1 VKQITFLFFCI
12 CLLAKTNIVLA
23 QYGNVLVLKDRG
35 VTIKS
40 FTKDNYIEFEFSNR
54 QWITGQIQW
63 VKNDS
68 IQVKQYALQTVMT
81 AYGTYGQ
88 DTLRLGSLTL
98 HINEIR
104 AFAKDKNRYQSV
116 FANGSFLK
124 FGGVL
129 YSGLN
134 ITNSIINKE
143 AVFGSKNIPSIAG
156 GVVAYF
162 IGRWMS
168 KKNPPYRPIG
178 KRFSVE
184 IL

>member
-1 VKQITFLFFCI
+1 MKKINLLFLCV
-12 CLLAKTNIVLA
+12 CLLASTTLVKA
-23 QYGNVLVLKDRG
+23 QSGNVLVLKDKG
-35 VTIKS
+35 VTVKS

-68 IQVKQYALQTVMT
+68 IQVQQYALQTIMT

-88 DTLRLGSLTL
+88 DTLRLGTLTL

-116 FANGSFLK
+116 FANGTFLK
-124 FGGVL
+124 VGGIL

-134 ITNSIINKE
+134 VTNSIINKE
-143 AVFGSKNIPSIAG
+143 AVFSSKNVPSIAG
-156 GVVAYF
+156 GLVAYV
-162 IGRWMS
+162 IGRWMA

>member
-1 VKQITFLFFCI
+1 MD
-12 CLLAKTNIVLA
+12 A
-23 QYGNVLVLKDRG
+23 QSGNVLVLKDRG
-35 VTIKS
+35 VTVKS

-63 VKNDS
+63 VKKDS

-88 DTLRLGSLTL
+88 DTLRLGNLSL

-104 AFAKDKNRYQSV
+104 AFAKDKSRYQSV
-116 FANGSFLK
+116 FANGTFLK
-124 FGGVL
+124 VGGVL

-143 AVFGSKNIPSIAG
+143 AVFGSKNLPSVVG
-156 GVVAYF
+156 GLTSFF
-162 IGRWMS
+162 IGSWMA

>member
-1 VKQITFLFFCI
+1 VKKITLFLFCI
-12 CLLAKTNIVLA
+12 CLLTKATIVEA
-23 QYGNVLVLKDRG
+23 QSGNVLILKDRG

-40 FTKDNYIEFEFSNR
+40 FTKDNYIQFEFSNR

-63 VKNDS
+63 IKSDS
-68 IQVKQYALQTVMT
+68 IQVKQYVLQTAMT

-88 DTLRLGSLTL
+88 DTLRLGLLTL

-104 AFAKDKNRYQSV
+104 AFAKDKGRYQSV

-143 AVFGSKNIPSIAG
+143 AVFGSKNLPSIAG
-156 GVVAYF
+156 GVVSYL
-162 IGRWMS
+162 IGKWMA

>member
-1 VKQITFLFFCI
+1 MKNLTIFFCCI
-12 CLLAKTNIVLA
+12 CLFANAVNA
-23 QYGNVLVLKDRG
+23 QEGGVLVLKDKG

-40 FTKDNYIEFEFSNR
+40 FTRDNYINFEFSNR

-63 VKNDS
+63 IKKDS
-68 IQVKQYALQTVMT
+68 IQVKQYALQTMMT

-88 DTLRLGSLTL
+88 DTLRLGTLTL

-104 AFAKDKNRYQSV
+104 AFAKDKGQYQSV
-116 FANGSFLK
+116 FTNGAFFK
-124 FGGVL
+124 IGGLL
-129 YSGLN
+129 YTGLN
-134 ITNSIINKE
+134 LTNSIINKE
-143 AVFGSKNIPSIAG
+143 AVLDAKNIPSIAG
-156 GVVAYF
+156 GLGAYF
-162 IGRWMS
+162 IGRWMA

>member
-1 VKQITFLFFCI
+1 MKKITVFFI
-12 CLLAKTNIVLA
+12 YLCLIFQANIVKA
-23 QYGNVLVLKDRG
+23 QFGNVLILKDRG

-40 FTKDNYIEFEFSNR
+40 FTKDSYIEFEFSNL
-54 QWITGQIQW
+54 QWITGQLQW

-68 IQVKQYALQTVMT
+68 IQVKQYTLQTIMT

-88 DTLRLGSLTL
+88 DTLRLGTLTL

-104 AFAKDKNRYQSV
+104 AFAKDKGQYQSV
-116 FANGSFLK
+116 FANGAFLK
-124 FGGVL
+124 IGGLL

-156 GVVAYF
+156 GIGAYF
-162 IGRWMS
+162 IGKWMA

-178 KRFSVE
+178 KRYSVE

>member
-1 VKQITFLFFCI
+1 MKKIIFLFFCVF
-12 CLLAKTNIVLA
+12 LLAKANTAIA
-23 QYGNVLVLKDRG
+23 QSGNVLVLKDRG

-40 FTKDNYIEFEFSNR
+40 FTKDNYI
-54 QWITGQIQW
+54 
-63 VKNDS
+63 
-68 IQVKQYALQTVMT
+68 QVKQYALQTTMT
-81 AYGTYGQ
+81 QYGTYGQ
-88 DTLRLGSLTL
+88 DTLRLGTLTL

-104 AFAKDKNRYQSV
+104 AFAKDKGRYQSV
-116 FANGSFLK
+116 FANGTFLK
-124 FGGVL
+124 VGGVL

-143 AVFGSKNIPSIAG
+143 AVFSSKNLPSIAG
-156 GVVAYF
+156 GFVAYM
-162 IGRWMS
+162 IGRWMA

>member
-1 VKQITFLFFCI
+1 VKKFTLLFLCI
-12 CLLAKTNIVLA
+12 CLLAKASIVMA
-23 QYGNVLVLKDRG
+23 QSGNVLVLKDRG

-63 VKNDS
+63 VKKDS
-68 IQVKQYALQTVMT
+68 IQVKQYTLQTVMT

-88 DTLRLGSLTL
+88 DTLRLGALTL

-116 FANGSFLK
+116 FANGTFLK
-124 FGGVL
+124 VGGVL

-134 ITNSIINKE
+134 ITNSVINKE
-143 AVFGSKNIPSIAG
+143 AIFDSKNIPSIAG
-156 GVVAYF
+156 GMVAYF
-162 IGRWMS
+162 VGRWMA

>member
-1 VKQITFLFFCI
+1 M
-12 CLLAKTNIVLA
+12 A
-23 QYGNVLVLKDRG
+23 QSGNVLVLKDRG

-54 QWITGQIQW
+54 QWILGQIQW
-63 VKNDS
+63 VKKDS

-88 DTLRLGSLTL
+88 DTLRLGTLTL
-98 HINEIR
+98 HINEIV
-104 AFAKDKNRYQSV
+104 AFAKDKGKYQSV
-116 FANGSFLK
+116 FANGSFLSI
-124 FGGVL
+124 GGLL

-143 AVFGSKNIPSIAG
+143 AVFASKNLPSIG
-156 GVVAYF
+156 GGLAAYLV
-162 IGRWMS
+162 GRWMA

>member
-1 VKQITFLFFCI
+1 M
-12 CLLAKTNIVLA
+12 A
-23 QYGNVLVLKDRG
+23 QSGNVLVLKDRG
-35 VTIKS
+35 ITIKS

-54 QWITGQIQW
+54 QWVLGQIQW
-63 VKNDS
+63 VKKDS

-88 DTLRLGSLTL
+88 DTLRLGTLTL
-98 HINEIR
+98 HINEIV
-104 AFAKDKNRYQSV
+104 AFAKDKGKYQSV
-116 FANGSFLK
+116 FANGSFLSI
-124 FGGVL
+124 GGIL
-129 YSGLN
+129 YGGLN

-143 AVFGSKNIPSIAG
+143 AVFASKNLPSIG
-156 GVVAYF
+156 GGLAAYLV
-162 IGRWMS
+162 GRWMA

>member
-1 VKQITFLFFCI
+1 MKKIFLLFFCI
-12 CLLAKTNIVLA
+12 CLLAKANSVHA
-23 QYGNVLVLKDRG
+23 QSGNVLVLKDRG
-35 VTIKS
+35 ITIKT
-40 FTKDNYIEFEFSNR
+40 FTKDSYIEFEFSNR

-68 IQVKQYALQTVMT
+68 IQLKQYALQTGMT

-88 DTLRLGSLTL
+88 DTLRLGMLTL

-104 AFAKDKNRYQSV
+104 AFAKDKGRYQSV
-116 FANGSFLK
+116 FANGTFLK
-124 FGGVL
+124 VGGIL

-134 ITNSIINKE
+134 VTNSIINKE
-143 AVFGSKNIPSIAG
+143 AVFSSKNIPSIAG
-156 GVVAYF
+156 GLTAYL
-162 IGRWMS
+162 IGRWMA

-178 KRFSVE
+178 KRFSVA

>member
-1 VKQITFLFFCI
+1 MKKITFL
-12 CLLAKTNIVLA
+12 LLSIYLLVNTNFVNA
-23 QYGNVLVLKDRG
+23 QSGSVLVLKDRG
-35 VTIKS
+35 VTVKS
-40 FTKDNYIEFEFSNR
+40 FTKDKFIEFEFNNS

-63 VKNDS
+63 IKNDS

-88 DTLRLGSLTL
+88 DTLRLGTLTL

-104 AFAKDKNRYQSV
+104 AFAKDKGRYQSV
-116 FANGSFLK
+116 FANGTFLK
-124 FGGVL
+124 VGGVV
-129 YSGLN
+129 YGGLN

-143 AVFGSKNIPSIAG
+143 AVFSSKNLPSIAG
-156 GVVAYF
+156 SFVAYM
-162 IGRWMS
+162 IGRWMA

-178 KRFSVE
+178 KRYSVE

>member
-1 VKQITFLFFCI
+1 VKKITLLVFGI
-12 CLLAKTNIVLA
+12 CLMAASVDA
-23 QYGNVLVLKDRG
+23 QSGNVLVLKDRG
-35 VTIKS
+35 VTVKS

-54 QWITGQIQW
+54 QWITGQIQL
-63 VKNDS
+63 VKKDS
-68 IQVKQYALQTVMT
+68 IQVKQYALQTTMT

-88 DTLRLGSLTL
+88 DTLRLGVLTL

-104 AFAKDKNRYQSV
+104 AFAKDKGRYQSV
-116 FANGSFLK
+116 FTNGTFLK
-124 FGGVL
+124 VGGVL

-134 ITNSIINKE
+134 ITNSIINNE
-143 AVFGSKNIPSIAG
+143 AVFSSRNLPSVAG
-156 GVVAYF
+156 GIVSYF
-162 IGRWMS
+162 IGSWMA

>member
-1 VKQITFLFFCI
+1 M
-12 CLLAKTNIVLA
+12 TNIVVG
-23 QYGNVLVLKDRG
+23 QTGNLLILKDKG

-40 FTKDNYIEFEFSNR
+40 FTKDSYIQFEFSNR

-63 VKNDS
+63 IKKDS
-68 IQVKQYALQTVMT
+68 IQVKQYTLQTMMT
-81 AYGTYGQ
+81 QYGTYGQ
-88 DTLRLGSLTL
+88 DTLRLGTLTL

-104 AFAKDKNRYQSV
+104 AFAKDKGRYQSV
-116 FANGSFLK
+116 FANGTFLK
-124 FGGVL
+124 VGGVL
-129 YSGLN
+129 YGGLN

-143 AVFGSKNIPSIAG
+143 AVFSSQNIPSIAG
-156 GVVAYF
+156 GIVSLI
-162 IGRWMS
+162 IGRWMA

>member
-1 VKQITFLFFCI
+1 MV
-12 CLLAKTNIVLA
+12 A
-23 QYGNVLVLKDRG
+23 QSGNVLVLKDRG

-54 QWITGQIQW
+54 QWITGQIHW

-68 IQVKQYALQTVMT
+68 IQVKQYTLQTVMT

-88 DTLRLGSLTL
+88 DTLRLGTLTL

-104 AFAKDKNRYQSV
+104 AFAKDKSRYQSV
-116 FANGSFLK
+116 FANGAFLK

-143 AVFGSKNIPSIAG
+143 AVFSSRNVSSIAG
-156 GVVAYF
+156 GIVSFF
-162 IGRWMS
+162 IGRWMA

>member
-1 VKQITFLFFCI
+1 M
-12 CLLAKTNIVLA
+12 TNIVVA
-23 QYGNVLVLKDRG
+23 QSGNVLVIKDRG

-54 QWITGQIQW
+54 QWITGQIHW

-68 IQVKQYALQTVMT
+68 IQVKQYTLQTVMT

-88 DTLRLGSLTL
+88 DTLRLGTLTL

-104 AFAKDKNRYQSV
+104 AFAKDKSRYQSV
-116 FANGSFLK
+116 FANGAFLK

-143 AVFGSKNIPSIAG
+143 AVFSSRNVPSIAG
-156 GVVAYF
+156 GIVSF
-162 IGRWMS
+162 LIGRWMA

>member
-1 VKQITFLFFCI
+1 MKKINLLFLCV
-12 CLLAKTNIVLA
+12 CLLASTTLVKA
-23 QYGNVLVLKDRG
+23 QSGNVLVLKDKG
-35 VTIKS
+35 VTVKS

-68 IQVKQYALQTVMT
+68 IQVKQYALQTIMT

-88 DTLRLGSLTL
+88 DTLRLGTLTL

-116 FANGSFLK
+116 FANGTFLK
-124 FGGVL
+124 VGGIL

-134 ITNSIINKE
+134 VTNSIINKE
-143 AVFGSKNIPSIAG
+143 AVFSSKNVPSIAG
-156 GVVAYF
+156 GLVAYV
-162 IGRWMS
+162 IGRWMA

-178 KRFSVE
+178 K
-184 IL
+184 

>member
-1 VKQITFLFFCI
+1 MV
-12 CLLAKTNIVLA
+12 A
-23 QYGNVLVLKDRG
+23 QSGNVLVLKDRG

-54 QWITGQIQW
+54 QWITGQIHW

-68 IQVKQYALQTVMT
+68 IQVKQYTLQTVMT

-88 DTLRLGSLTL
+88 DTLRLGTLTL

-104 AFAKDKNRYQSV
+104 AFAKDKSRYQSV
-116 FANGSFLK
+116 FANGAFLK

-143 AVFGSKNIPSIAG
+143 AVFSSRNVPSIAG
-156 GVVAYF
+156 GIVSF
-162 IGRWMS
+162 LIGRWMA

>member
-1 VKQITFLFFCI
+1 MKNITLLLFCF
-12 CLLAKTNIVLA
+12 CLLIKANSVKA
-23 QYGNVLVLKDRG
+23 QSGSVLVLKDRG

-40 FTKDNYIEFEFSNR
+40 FTKDNYIEFEFNNR

-63 VKNDS
+63 IKNDS
-68 IQVKQYALQTVMT
+68 FQVKQFTLQTVMT

-88 DTLRLGSLTL
+88 DTLRLGPLTL

-116 FANGSFLK
+116 FANGTFLK
-124 FGGVL
+124 VGGVL

-156 GVVAYF
+156 GIVSYF
-162 IGRWMS
+162 IGSWMA

>member
-1 VKQITFLFFCI
+1 LFCI
-12 CLLAKTNIVLA
+12 CLLIKANTVNA
-23 QYGNVLVLKDRG
+23 QSGNVLVLKDRG

-54 QWITGQIQW
+54 LWITVQIHCI
-63 VKNDS
+63 KNDS
-68 IQVKQYALQTVMT
+68 FQVKQYTLQTIMT

-88 DTLRLGSLTL
+88 DTLRLGPLTL

-116 FANGSFLK
+116 FANGTFLK
-124 FGGVL
+124 VGGVL

-156 GVVAYF
+156 GIVSYF
-162 IGRWMS
+162 IGSWMA

>member
-1 VKQITFLFFCI
+1 MFFT
-12 CLLAKTNIVLA
+12 CLLALANIVVA
-23 QYGNVLVLKDRG
+23 QSGNVLILKDRG
-35 VTIKS
+35 VTIKA

>member
-1 VKQITFLFFCI
+1 MKKINLLFLCV
-12 CLLAKTNIVLA
+12 CLLANTTLLKA
-23 QYGNVLVLKDRG
+23 QSGNVLVLKDKG
-35 VTIKS
+35 VTVKS

-68 IQVKQYALQTVMT
+68 IQVKQYALQTIMT

-88 DTLRLGSLTL
+88 DTLRLGTLTL

-116 FANGSFLK
+116 FANGTFLK
-124 FGGVL
+124 VGGIL

-134 ITNSIINKE
+134 VTNSIINKE
-143 AVFGSKNIPSIAG
+143 AVFSSKNVPSIAG
-156 GVVAYF
+156 GLVAYV
-162 IGRWMS
+162 IGRWMA

>member
-1 VKQITFLFFCI
+1 M
-12 CLLAKTNIVLA
+12 TNIVVA
-23 QYGNVLVLKDRG
+23 QTGNVLILKDKG

-40 FTKDNYIEFEFSNR
+40 FTKDSYIQFEFSNR

-63 VKNDS
+63 IKKDS
-68 IQVKQYALQTVMT
+68 IQVKQYTLQTMMT
-81 AYGTYGQ
+81 QYGTYGQ
-88 DTLRLGSLTL
+88 DTLRLGTLTL

-104 AFAKDKNRYQSV
+104 AFAKDKGRYQSV
-116 FANGSFLK
+116 FTNGTFLK
-124 FGGVL
+124 VGGAL
-129 YSGLN
+129 YGGLN

-143 AVFGSKNIPSIAG
+143 AVFSSQNIPSIAG
-156 GVVAYF
+156 GVVSFF
-162 IGRWMS
+162 IGRWLA

>member
-1 VKQITFLFFCI
+1 MKKITFLFFCV
-12 CLLAKTNIVLA
+12 CLLVKANIAIA
-23 QYGNVLVLKDRG
+23 QPGNVLVLKDKG

-40 FTKDNYIEFEFSNR
+40 FTKDNYIQFEFSNR

-63 VKNDS
+63 IKKDS
-68 IQVKQYALQTVMT
+68 FQVKQFALQTMMT
-81 AYGTYGQ
+81 QYGTYGQ
-88 DTLRLGSLTL
+88 DTLRLGTLTL

-104 AFAKDKNRYQSV
+104 AFAKDKGQYQSV
-116 FANGSFLK
+116 FANGTFLK
-124 FGGVL
+124 VGGVL
-129 YSGLN
+129 YGGLN

-143 AVFGSKNIPSIAG
+143 AVFSSKNVPSIAG
-156 GVVAYF
+156 GFVAYM
-162 IGRWMS
+162 IGRWLA

>member
-1 VKQITFLFFCI
+1 M
-12 CLLAKTNIVLA
+12 TNIVVG
-23 QYGNVLVLKDRG
+23 QTGNVLILKDKG

-40 FTKDNYIEFEFSNR
+40 FTKDSYIQFEFSNR

-63 VKNDS
+63 IKKDS
-68 IQVKQYALQTVMT
+68 IQVKQYTLQTMMT
-81 AYGTYGQ
+81 QYGTYGQ
-88 DTLRLGSLTL
+88 DTLRLGAFTL

-104 AFAKDKNRYQSV
+104 AFAKDKGRYQSV
-116 FANGSFLK
+116 FANGTFLK
-124 FGGVL
+124 VGGVL
-129 YSGLN
+129 YGGLN

-143 AVFGSKNIPSIAG
+143 AVFSSQNIPSIAG
-156 GVVAYF
+156 GIVSFF
-162 IGRWMS
+162 IGRWMA

>member
-1 VKQITFLFFCI
+1 M
-12 CLLAKTNIVLA
+12 A
-23 QYGNVLVLKDRG
+23 QSGNVLVLKDRG

-54 QWITGQIQW
+54 QWILGQIQW
-63 VKNDS
+63 VKKDS

-88 DTLRLGSLTL
+88 DTLRLGTLTL
-98 HINEIR
+98 HVNEIV
-104 AFAKDKNRYQSV
+104 AFAKDKGKYQSV
-116 FANGSFLK
+116 FANGSFLSI
-124 FGGVL
+124 GGLL

-143 AVFGSKNIPSIAG
+143 AVFASKNLPSIG
-156 GVVAYF
+156 GGLAAYLV
-162 IGRWMS
+162 GRWMA

-184 IL
+184 VL

>member
-1 VKQITFLFFCI
+1 
-12 CLLAKTNIVLA
+12 LANILVA
-23 QYGNVLVLKDRG
+23 QSGNVLILKDRG

-68 IQVKQYALQTVMT
+68 IQVKQYALQTMMT

-116 FANGSFLK
+116 FANGTFLK

-143 AVFGSKNIPSIAG
+143 NVFSSKNLPAIAG
-156 GVVAYF
+156 GAGAYF

>member
-1 VKQITFLFFCI
+1 MKKLTLLFFCI
-12 CLLAKTNIVLA
+12 CLLAKANLVIA
-23 QYGNVLVLKDRG
+23 QSGNVLVLKDRG

-40 FTKDNYIEFEFSNR
+40 FTKDNYIDFEFSNR

-63 VKNDS
+63 IKNDS

-98 HINEIR
+98 HINEIV
-104 AFAKDKNRYQSV
+104 AFAKDRGQYQSV

-124 FGGVL
+124 IAGML
-129 YSGLN
+129 YGGLN
-134 ITNSIINKE
+134 LTNSIINKE
-143 AVFGSKNIPSIAG
+143 AVFSSKNVPSLAG
-156 GVVAYF
+156 GLGAYLV
-162 IGRWMS
+162 GRWMA

>member
-1 VKQITFLFFCI
+1 M
-12 CLLAKTNIVLA
+12 A
-23 QYGNVLVLKDRG
+23 QNGNVLVLKDRG

-40 FTKDNYIEFEFSNR
+40 FTKDSYIEFEFSNR
-54 QWITGQIQW
+54 QWIMGQIQW
-63 VKNDS
+63 IKKDS
-68 IQVKQYALQTVMT
+68 IQVKQYTLQTVMT

-88 DTLRLGSLTL
+88 DTLKLGPLTL

-104 AFAKDKNRYQSV
+104 AFAKDKGQYQSV
-116 FANGSFLK
+116 FANGSFLSI
-124 FGGVL
+124 GGVL

-143 AVFGSKNIPSIAG
+143 AVFESKNIPSIAA
-156 GVVAYF
+156 GVGAYF
-162 IGRWMS
+162 IGRLLA

-178 KRFSVE
+178 KRFIVE

>member
-1 VKQITFLFFCI
+1 MFLCI
-12 CLLAKTNIVLA
+12 CLLVNTALVKA
-23 QYGNVLVLKDRG
+23 QSGNVLVLKDKG
-35 VTIKS
+35 VTVKS

-54 QWITGQIQW
+54 QWITGQIHW
-63 VKNDS
+63 IKKDS
-68 IQVKQYALQTVMT
+68 IQVKQYALQTIMT

-88 DTLRLGSLTL
+88 DTLRLGTLTL

-116 FANGSFLK
+116 FANGTFLK
-124 FGGVL
+124 VGGVL

-143 AVFGSKNIPSIAG
+143 AVFSSKNLPSIAG
-156 GVVAYF
+156 GFVAYM
-162 IGRWMS
+162 IGRWMA

>member
-1 VKQITFLFFCI
+1 MKNYIILFCCFCFVI
-12 CLLAKTNIVLA
+12 QAKNLVA
-23 QYGNVLVLKDRG
+23 QNGNVLVLKDKG

-40 FTKDNYIEFEFSNR
+40 FTKDNFIEFEFSNR
-54 QWITGQIQW
+54 QWIMGQIQW
-63 VKNDS
+63 IKKDS
-68 IQVKQYALQTVMT
+68 IQVKQYALQAVTT

-88 DTLRLGSLTL
+88 DTLRLGPLTL
-98 HINEIR
+98 HVNEIR
-104 AFAKDKNRYQSV
+104 AFAKDKGQYQSV
-116 FANGSFLK
+116 FTNGAFLK
-124 FGGVL
+124 VAGIL

-143 AVFGSKNIPSIAG
+143 AVFGSKNITAIG
-156 GVVAYF
+156 GGLGAYL
-162 IGRWMS
+162 IGKWMG

>member
-1 VKQITFLFFCI
+1 MKKNTFLLLCI
-12 CLLAKTNIVLA
+12 YLLINTSSINA
-23 QYGNVLVLKDRG
+23 QSGSVLVLKDRG
-35 VTIKS
+35 VTVKS
-40 FTKDNYIEFEFSNR
+40 YIKDNYIEFEFSNR
-54 QWITGQIQW
+54 QWITGKIQW

-68 IQVKQYALQTVMT
+68 IQVKQYALKTVTT
-81 AYGTYGQ
+81 AFGTYGQ
-88 DTLRLGSLTL
+88 DTLRLGMLTL

-104 AFAKDKNRYQSV
+104 AFPKDKNRHRSV
-116 FANGSFLK
+116 FTNGAFLK
-124 FGGVL
+124 TAGIV

-143 AVFGSKNIPSIAG
+143 AIFSPRNVPSISG
-156 GVVAYF
+156 GLIAYF
-162 IGRWMS
+162 IGSWLA

>member
-1 VKQITFLFFCI
+1 M
-12 CLLAKTNIVLA
+12 A
-23 QYGNVLVLKDRG
+23 QSGNVLVLKDRG

-54 QWITGQIQW
+54 QWILGQIQW
-63 VKNDS
+63 VKKDS
-68 IQVKQYALQTVMT
+68 IQIKQYALQTVMT

-88 DTLRLGSLTL
+88 DTLRLGTITL

-104 AFAKDKNRYQSV
+104 AFAKDKGRYQSV
-116 FANGSFLK
+116 FTNGSFLSI
-124 FGGVL
+124 GGIL
-129 YSGLN
+129 YGGLN

-143 AVFGSKNIPSIAG
+143 AVFGTKNLPSIG
-156 GVVAYF
+156 GGLVAYF
-162 IGRWMS
+162 IGRWMA

>member
-1 VKQITFLFFCI
+1 M
-12 CLLAKTNIVLA
+12 TNIVVA
-23 QYGNVLVLKDRG
+23 QSGNVLVLKDRG

-54 QWITGQIQW
+54 QWITGQIHW

-68 IQVKQYALQTVMT
+68 IQVKQYTLQTVMT

-88 DTLRLGSLTL
+88 DTLRLGTLTL

-104 AFAKDKNRYQSV
+104 AFAKDKSRYQSV
-116 FANGSFLK
+116 FANGAFLK

-143 AVFGSKNIPSIAG
+143 AVFSSRNVPSIAG
-156 GVVAYF
+156 GIVSFF
-162 IGRWMS
+162 IGRWMA

>member
-1 VKQITFLFFCI
+1 
-12 CLLAKTNIVLA
+12 LANILVA
-23 QYGNVLVLKDRG
+23 QSGNVLILKDRG

-68 IQVKQYALQTVMT
+68 IQVKQYALQTMMT

-156 GVVAYF
+156 GMVAYF

-178 KRFSVE
+178 KKFSLE

>member
-1 VKQITFLFFCI
+1 VKKSILLFCCL
-12 CLLAKTNIVLA
+12 CLLVHANYVSA
-23 QYGNVLVLKDRG
+23 QAGSVLVLKDRG

-88 DTLRLGSLTL
+88 DTLRLGPLTL

-104 AFAKDKNRYQSV
+104 AFAKDKGQYQSV
-116 FANGSFLK
+116 FTNGSFLK
-124 FGGVL
+124 LAGIL

-134 ITNSIINKE
+134 ITNSVINKE
-143 AVFGSKNIPSIAG
+143 AVFSSKNLPSIAG
-156 GVVAYF
+156 GIGAYF
-162 IGRWMS
+162 IGKWMS

-178 KRFSVE
+178 KRYSVE

>member
-1 VKQITFLFFCI
+1 MKQTILLFFCI
-12 CLLAKTNIVLA
+12 CLLANANIVMA

-68 IQVKQYALQTVMT
+68 FQVKQYALQTTMT
-81 AYGTYGQ
+81 QYGTYGQ
-88 DTLRLGSLTL
+88 DTLRLGTLTL

-104 AFAKDKNRYQSV
+104 AFAKDKGRYQSV
-116 FANGSFLK
+116 FANGTFLK
-124 FGGVL
+124 VGGVL

-143 AVFGSKNIPSIAG
+143 AVFSSKNVPSIAG
-156 GVVAYF
+156 GFVAYM
-162 IGRWMS
+162 IGRWMA